1 MVDSGKAPGMA
12 LTSEMK
18 QRLARIGRVAVLAG
32 GDSAER
38 SVSLKS
44 GAAVHQALRQLGLIA
59 ELVDPAE
66 RGVDTLKGFDLA
78 FIALHGR
85 GGEDGVI
92 QGLLEHLKLP
102 YTGSGVMASAI
113 GMDKVRTKQLW
124 KGAGL
129 PTPPFYVAGLD
140 DRDIG
145 FPLMVKP
152 SHEGS
157 SIGMAKV
164 DSAAELNKA
173 LEDARAYDSDVL
185 VEAWVR
191 GPEYTVA
198 IVDGR
203 ALPSIRL
210 KTPNA
215 FYDFEA
221 KYQSNSTE
229 YLCPAGL
236 DDADEQALRALALK
250 AFEAVGCQGWGRVD
264 VMRDEH
270 GDWQLLEVNTVPGM
284 TDHSLGP
291 RAAKADGD
299 DFATLVARILL
310 EAVDRFPPRKA
321 IKASK
326 GSKPRG

>member
-1 MVDSGKAPGMA
+1 
-12 LTSEMK
+12 
-18 QRLARIGRVAVLAG
+18 VA
-32 GDSAER
+32 
-38 SVSLKS
+38 
-44 GAAVHQALRQLGLIA
+44 
-59 ELVDPAE
+59 PAE
-66 RGVDTLKGFDLA
+66 RGVDTLKGFDVA

-129 PTPPFYVAGLD
+129 PPPPFYVAGLD

-284 TDHSLGP
+284 TDHSLVP
-291 RAAKADGD
+291 MAAKADGD

-321 IKASK
+321 NKASK